1 MARQLGGSC
10 FQPNTV
16 YDPISVLDGVE
27 SQNVAMR
34 SSCPKAVN
42 LGTRGYE
49 DESRFWR
56 IVGLRRSEPYMHIV
70 SFTVINSATYFE
82 NMPLRPRRK
91 WQPKKNLG
99 TRDGTTAV
107 LCAKWTA
114 KSVLQSR
121 VLVTIVLCTL
131 MPQCPSPARRQN
143 WVTTSDYHL
152 QRLRHL
158 RGISTVCQ
166 RRCD

>member
-27 SQNVAMR
+27 SQNMAMR
-34 SSCPKAVN
+34 SSCAKAVN

-49 DESRFWR
+49 VESRFWR

-82 NMPLRPRRK
+82 NMPLR
-91 WQPKKNLG
+91 Q
-99 TRDGTTAV
+99 
-107 LCAKWTA
+107 
-114 KSVLQSR
+114 
-121 VLVTIVLCTL
+121 
-131 MPQCPSPARRQN
+131 
-143 WVTTSDYHL
+143 
-152 QRLRHL
+152 
-158 RGISTVCQ
+158 
-166 RRCD
+166 